1 MRKFPRNGRIL
12 QLTLV
17 IMVLTVSLPRL
28 ASSQALTTTS
38 NQFVPFAHLVEVP
51 CANGGAGEFVLVSGT
66 LHILFHVTTNR
77 NQMILTS
84 HRQLQGATGVGQIT
98 GDVYHAPDVDNA
110 TINTVPLNAGA
121 QTVTSVSTLNLLGG
135 ADNNLIVHL
144 NIHLTVNAN
153 GDITAEVTN
162 TSFDCRSRAARL

>member
-1 MRKFPRNGRIL
+1 
-12 QLTLV
+12 
-17 IMVLTVSLPRL
+17 
-28 ASSQALTTTS
+28 
-38 NQFVPFAHLVEVP
+38 
-51 CANGGAGEFVLVSGT
+51 
-66 LHILFHVTTNR
+66 
-77 NQMILTS
+77 
-84 HRQLQGATGVGQIT
+84 
-98 GDVYHAPDVDNA
+98 VDNA